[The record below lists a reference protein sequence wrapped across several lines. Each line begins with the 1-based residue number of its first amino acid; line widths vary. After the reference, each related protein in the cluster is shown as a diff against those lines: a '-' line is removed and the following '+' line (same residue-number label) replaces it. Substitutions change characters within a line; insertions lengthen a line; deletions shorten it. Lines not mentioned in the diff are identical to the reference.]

1 MGQKQYLGGL
11 SLTLVSHPRC
21 VLCTVLYL
29 HRSVSFLSIL
39 IPIPFSLACL
49 FLFLLCSPF
58 FCSNSF
64 SGTFPSVV
72 RWLRRLHWD
81 RMSSSFSR

>member
-11 SLTLVSHPRC
+11 SLTLVSH
-21 VLCTVLYL
+21 LCGVLYL

-49 FLFLLCSPF
+49 FLFLRCSPF
-58 FCSNSF
+58 FAPIHFLELFPLF
-64 SGTFPSVV
+64 SGGC
-72 RWLRRLHWD
+72 D
-81 RMSSSFSR
+81 ACIGIE